1 MDEFNFAGK
10 NLPKNMLDHDHRFIF
25 YAKHLYLL
33 LIKRLVLKRPSL
45 IDKVFILSWFT
56 VRIWT
61 KKPIDFFD
69 LTLPFSASKKSNLKP
84 TFYIRIRYYRNIF
97 SFSIFYQF
105 LINIFLTLF
114 SLKTFIQDKGNIL
127 QIIEQQLLSIV

>member
-10 NLPKNMLDHDHRFIF
+10 NLPKNMLDHDHLFIF

-33 LIKRLVLKRPSL
+33 LIKRLVLNRPTI

-61 KKPIDFFD
+61 KKLIDFFD
-69 LTLPFSASKKSNLKP
+69 LTLPFSASK
-84 TFYIRIRYYRNIF
+84 IAI
-97 SFSIFYQF
+97 
-105 LINIFLTLF
+105 
-114 SLKTFIQDKGNIL
+114 
-127 QIIEQQLLSIV
+127 